1 MTVSIVIPAH
11 NEERVLGRLLAGLQA
26 EPGEFDIVVVANGC
40 TDGTERVA
48 ESHGVRVVS
57 TPVPSKREAL
67 RLGDEAAAGFPRM
80 YVDADVEL
88 GAADVRAL
96 AAALDAGSLAAAPER
111 ELPMTGRPWVVR
123 RYYALWSRLP
133 HVRDGLFGRGVI
145 AVSEEGNRR
154 LRELPQVMADDL
166 AASHA
171 FSAAERT
178 VVRHAFARIQ
188 PPRTVADLLKR
199 RVRAATG
206 VGEWERNS
214 TVTVRT
220 SPRDILAIV
229 AREPLLADA
238 AAVFLAVTVLA
249 RRRANRAI
257 RSGDYTT
264 WLRDESSR
272 AQDLPGSNSQA

>member
-1 MTVSIVIPAH
+1 MISIVIPAH
-11 NEERVLGRLLAGLQA
+11 NEEQVLGRLLAALLSDA
-26 EPGEFDIVVVANGC
+26 EPDEFDIVVVANGC
-40 TDGTERVA
+40 SDGTEAVA
-48 ESHGVRVVS
+48 AAHGVRVVS

-67 RLGDEAAAGFPRM
+67 RLGDEAARGFPRM

-88 GAADVRAL
+88 GTADVRAL
-96 AAALDAGSLAAAPER
+96 AAALRDALAAAPER
-111 ELPMTGRPWVVR
+111 ELPMAGRPWVVR

-171 FSAAERT
+171 FTPAERV
-178 VVRHAFARIQ
+178 VVRTASVRIQ
-188 PPRTVADLLKR
+188 PPRTVGDLLRR

-229 AREPLLADA
+229 RRRPLLADA

-272 AQDLPGSNSQA
+272 AQDLPGSKSQA